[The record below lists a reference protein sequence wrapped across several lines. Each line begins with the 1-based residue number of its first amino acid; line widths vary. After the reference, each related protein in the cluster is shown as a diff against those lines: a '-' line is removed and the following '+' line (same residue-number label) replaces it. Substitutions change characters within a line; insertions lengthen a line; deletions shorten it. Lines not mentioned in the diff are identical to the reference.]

1 MRQIAGGLLAALL
14 VATTAA
20 AEEPRRGPS
29 FLTQARAAAA
39 TLALA
44 GAPAMQTADD
54 AEPPVT
60 ITGAIDFPST
70 YFFRGIRQEADPAF
84 TMQPGVNV
92 AFAAAEGVT
101 LNVGSWNSIHTGS
114 TKDGPGAFYESDFY
128 ASAALSAGAI
138 SPTVTYTAYMSPA
151 DAFST
156 VHELSF
162 TAAFDDS
169 EAGFPLAPAVTL
181 AFELG
186 DHSADGGS
194 RKGVYLEL
202 AATPAIPLADDAPLT
217 LTVPVRLGLSAHNY
231 YENPVTGDDET
242 FGYFSV
248 GLMGLVPLSA
258 NLDLHGGVTVFTFGD
273 TLELFNNGDKAQ
285 VIGSVGLGFSF

>member
-14 VATTAA
+14 VATTAT

-44 GAPAMQTADD
+44 GAPAVQTADEP
-54 AEPPVT
+54 APPVT

-92 AFAAAEGVT
+92 AFAAGEGLT

-128 ASAALSAGAI
+128 ASAAFSAGAI

-151 DAFST
+151 DAFGT
-156 VHELSF
+156 VHELSVGLG
-162 TAAFDDS
+162 FDDS
-169 EAGFPLAPAVTL
+169 ESAFPLAPALTL

-186 DHSADGGS
+186 DNSADGGTS
-194 RKGVYLEL
+194 KGIFLEL
-202 AATPAIPLADDAPLT
+202 GVTPGIPMGDDAPVS
-217 LTVPVRLGLSAHNY
+217 LTVPVRLGLSAKDY
-231 YENPVTGDDET
+231 YENPITGEDSK
-242 FGYFSV
+242 FGYFSI
-248 GLMGLVPLSA
+248 GLNASVPLSA

-273 TLELFNNGDKAQ
+273 TLELFNNDDKAQ
-285 VIGSVGLGFSF
+285 VIGSVGIGFSF